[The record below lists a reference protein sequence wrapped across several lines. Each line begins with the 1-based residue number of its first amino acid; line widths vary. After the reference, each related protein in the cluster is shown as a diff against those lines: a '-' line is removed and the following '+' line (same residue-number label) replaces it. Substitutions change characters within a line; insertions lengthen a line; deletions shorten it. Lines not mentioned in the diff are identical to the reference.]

1 METREER
8 GIKKVKEQKKKK
20 TSKKRKVLKFFLG
33 TSLVSLIGASG
44 VFGYGYY
51 KYGDEIAKSITK
63 GYDKVSK
70 INASTFNSKKS
81 TQILDKDGNILKEL
95 KAQEFSY
102 VSSKDMSPFIEKAF
116 VSIEDERFYDHRG
129 IDFKGLLR
137 SVYTFVKS
145 GGGTVQGGSTITQQL
160 TKNVFLTMDRT
171 MWRKIEEMVI
181 AQELEEKYSKK
192 EIMEFYVNNIYFGHG
207 KYGIETASQYYFSKS
222 AKDLKLSEVAMLSG
236 VPNNPSIYDP
246 VKNPE
251 KAKKRRNIIL
261 FKMKELGYIGEKEY
275 KEAVAE
281 ELGLNVNPNTINNQI
296 EGSALTYAI
305 DNAVKVLME
314 EDGFNFRYQ
323 FKDDADRKA
332 YFEKYQ
338 EKYDEMRQKIVM
350 GGFKIETSID
360 PKKQEELQNVV
371 DAEMKKFREKD
382 PNSGIYKKQSA
393 VTTIDNTTGEVV
405 AIVGGRTQEGNNFN
419 RAYLGA
425 RQPGSTMK
433 PLVAYTPAFE
443 RGYSPD
449 SVLED
454 SEVPKG
460 PRNWYRG
467 YRGAVTVRHA
477 LESSINTIPFKLA
490 SEFGGNT
497 ITQYLTNMEFKYLTP
512 QDNNPIIA
520 VGGLT
525 RGATTVEMASGYSTI
540 ARSGQFIRPT
550 NVRKIT
556 FLSTNDVIY
565 ENDKKTVKVYDKG
578 ASYLMTDTMR
588 SVLHG
593 DQGTGKQANMS
604 NYPFAVGKTGTTD
617 SNKDSW
623 FVGYTPYYTTAV
635 YTGDDT
641 PQEQSNSISIT
652 TMDIW
657 RKFMEQIHEGLEVKD
672 FEKPDTVFVQDGKL
686 VNSLYTVKQK
696 QNVRERN
703 ESKRIRKETN
713 AQQERL
719 DAEDYR
725 IIHGLT
731 KSEELERE
739 RYMKELITQI
749 NDFTATEPSQY
760 DAVKTL
766 EEDGWKRLDR
776 VKHKSAY
783 DDLKVEFN
791 KSLRKVARDKANL
804 EEKIRQEKL
813 AEERRKQEE
822 ERKRLEEERRLKE
835 VEEAKKMAEQK
846 RIEDAKKK
854 EIEASQKEK
863 EANKA
868 KQNVSQPTPNTV
880 NENPIVPQDGQ
891 GVNTSQDQAQS
902 QTEVQP
908 TLPKVEEQ
916 PLQSNTQSE

>member
-8 GIKKVKEQKKKK
+8 GMKKVKEKNKKKS
-20 TSKKRKVLKFFLG
+20 SKKRTVLKFFLG
-33 TSLVSLIGASG
+33 TGVLSLVGASG

-51 KYGDEIAKSITK
+51 KYGDDIAESIQK
-63 GYDKVSK
+63 GYSKVSK
-70 INASTFNSKKS
+70 INASTFNSRKS
-81 TQILDKDGNILKEL
+81 TQILDKDGNLLKEL
-95 KAQEFSY
+95 KVQEFAY
-102 VSSKDMSPFIEKAF
+102 VPSKDMSPFVEKAF
-116 VSIEDERFYDHRG
+116 VSIEDERFYDHKG

-222 AKDLKLSEVAMLSG
+222 AKDLKLSEIAMLAG
-236 VPNNPSIYDP
+236 VPNNPSVYDP
-246 VKNPE
+246 IKHPE
-251 KAKKRRNIIL
+251 NAKKRRNIIL
-261 FKMKELGYIGEKEY
+261 FKMKELGYIKDKEY
-275 KEAVAE
+275 KDAVAE
-281 ELGLNVNPNTINNQI
+281 ELGLHVSPNTINNQI

-323 FKDDADRKA
+323 FKDDADRKS

-338 EKYDEMRQKIVM
+338 EKYDEMRQKIVQ

-360 PKKQEELQNVV
+360 PKKQEELQSVV
-371 DAEMKKFREKD
+371 DNEMKKFKEKD
-382 PNSGIYKKQSA
+382 EQSGIYMKQSA
-393 VTTIDNTTGEVV
+393 VTTIDNATGEVV
-405 AIVGGRTQEGNNFN
+405 ALVGGRTQEGNNFN

-454 SEVPKG
+454 SEVKKG

-467 YRGAVTVRHA
+467 YRGAVSVRNA
-477 LESSINTIPFKLA
+477 VESSINTIPFKLA
-490 SEFGGNT
+490 SEFGGDT

-525 RGATTVEMASGYSTI
+525 RGATTVEMASGYSSI
-540 ARSGQFIRPT
+540 ARNGQFIRPT

-556 FLSTNDVIY
+556 FLSTQDTIYQNDR
-565 ENDKKTVKVYDKG
+565 KTVKVYDKG
-578 ASYLMTDTMR
+578 ASYLMTDALR
-588 SVLHG
+588 SVIHG
-593 DQGTGKQANMS
+593 EQGTGKQANMS
-604 NYPFAVGKTGTTD
+604 NYPFTAGKTGTTD

-635 YTGDDT
+635 YTGDDI
-641 PQEQSNSISIT
+641 PREQSDSISIT

-657 RKFMEQIHEGLEVKD
+657 RKFMEQIHEGLDVKD
-672 FEKPDTVFVQDGKL
+672 FDKPDTVFVQDGKL
-686 VNSLYTVKQK
+686 VNSLYNVKQK
-696 QNVRERN
+696 QKVREQN
-703 ESKRIRKETN
+703 EAKRIRKEAN

-725 IIHGLT
+725 ILHGLT

-739 RYMKELITQI
+739 RYMKELITQL
-749 NDFTATEPSQY
+749 NDFSATEPSQY
-760 DAVKTL
+760 DAVKQL
-766 EEDGWKRLDR
+766 EEDGLKRLDR

-791 KSLRKVARDKANL
+791 KAVRKVARDKAIL

-822 ERKRLEEERRLKE
+822 VRKRQEEERRLKE
-835 VEEAKKMAEQK
+835 VEEEKKLAEQK
-846 RIEDAKKK
+846 LLEDAKKK
-854 EIEASQKEK
+854 EVEASKKEK
-863 EANKA
+863 ETNKA
-868 KQNVSQPTPNTV
+868 QAPVSNPTPDTTV
-880 NENPIVPQDGQ
+880 QNPVEVHKEEKPLE
-891 GVNTSQDQAQS
+891 QS
-902 QTEVQP
+902 QNQGQP
-908 TLPKVEEQ
+908 SDASSSPPNPEQ
-916 PLQSNTQSE
+916 PLQQNTQGQ